1 MRDARDNSRK
11 AYENLE
17 QHYAGNSKPRIIS
30 LYTQLTSLKKNLE
43 ESITDY
49 ILRAESAANALRN
62 AGETV
67 SDGLLVAMVVKGLPD
82 DFQPFIVVTN
92 QAEDIVQD
100 FQKFKQALRNFQDT
114 ENARKL
120 DKKPNVKSSSVMK
133 THDYRNNKQSKTSII
148 TCHNC
153 GIIGHKSS
161 ECNKPKTKKWC
172 NYCRSSTHTDMNC
185 RKQKSNKHNAKFAA
199 EPEEDNH
206 TFSFK
211 VSENELYL
219 DTTSLGENT
228 DTNFLEIDSCFKP
241 EEHYIK
247 LDDGSKANNIAK
259 KRGTILISL
268 LSSEGKSYKI
278 KLENVLYV
286 PSFPQCIFPVQAATP
301 KGAKV
306 NFDGDHAVL
315 LSSDGIAILSQSNT
329 TVVYITSIK
338 LI

>member
-1 MRDARDNSRK
+1 MVGPVERITEEKNELAFSELIQFLDERSISPIMWDARDNGRK
-11 AYENLE
+11 AYEISK

-30 LYTQLTSLKKNLE
+30 LYTQLTSLKKNSE

-148 TCHNC
+148 TCYNC
-153 GIIGHKSS
+153 GIIEHKSS
-161 ECNKPKTKKWC
+161 ECNKPEPKSGVTIVD
-172 NYCRSSTHTDMNC
+172 RPHT
-185 RKQKSNKHNAKFAA
+185 
-199 EPEEDNH
+199 
-206 TFSFK
+206 
-211 VSENELYL
+211 
-219 DTTSLGENT
+219 
-228 DTNFLEIDSCFKP
+228 
-241 EEHYIK
+241 
-247 LDDGSKANNIAK
+247 
-259 KRGTILISL
+259 LI
-268 LSSEGKSYKI
+268 
-278 KLENVLYV
+278 
-286 PSFPQCIFPVQAATP
+286 
-301 KGAKV
+301 
-306 NFDGDHAVL
+306 
-315 LSSDGIAILSQSNT
+315 GIAVNKN
-329 TVVYITSIK
+329 VKTSCK
-338 LI
+338 SCCWTWRR